1 MSSQSLYLRWRP
13 QTFSEVV
20 GQDHVSRTLQNAL
33 REGRISHAYLF
44 SGPRGTGKTSMA
56 RILAK
61 AVNCLNEDV
70 HARPDNTCDICRA
83 VNEGR
88 LIDLIEIDAAS
99 NTGVDD
105 IRDLRDKVAFRP
117 TIARYKIYI
126 IDEVHMLSNSAF
138 NALLKTLEEPPEH
151 VIFVLATTEPH
162 KIPATVLSRCQRFDF
177 RRLSVSEIEG
187 RLAQI
192 AQEEGVQVEEGTLAL
207 IARSAGGGMRDAIS
221 LLDQLISYG
230 GGRITREQVM
240 ELLGAVDEAR
250 IARLI
255 GAVGGKEKGAAL
267 RILSEMVDGG
277 VEPKRLASQ
286 IVSFLRDLL
295 LFKSGGKALL
305 DLPQESLS
313 LLEPLAPKFDLEG
326 LLLAVRKFEDAAR
339 APGAAVYPSLPL
351 ELAALE
357 TIAALENP
365 ALVRSAPVE
374 KPTVPPRAV
383 APSVGVTP
391 PKRPAARAKER
402 LAQAPRRTG
411 DTWSDLLTLLGKY
424 DRTVQAIMRSG
435 SLVEMEGDRMVIGF
449 RYRFHKEKM
458 ETEKAQRV
466 LHRALEELFGRPV
479 QAQVVMA
486 DRTAKPAGKKPPA
499 RPRPETKPADMREDP
514 VVRAAVEK
522 YGAQIVE
529 EVKNGK
535 A

>member
-13 QTFSEVV
+13 QTFSEMV
-20 GQDHVSRTLQNAL
+20 GQEHVSRTLQNAL

-44 SGPRGTGKTSMA
+44 AGPRGTGKTSMA

-70 HARPDNTCDICRA
+70 NARPDNTCDICRA

-117 TIARYKIYI
+117 TVARYKIYI

-177 RRLSVSEIEG
+177 RRLSVSEIRG
-187 RLAQI
+187 RLGQI
-192 AQEEGVQVEEGTLAL
+192 AREEGVHVEDGALTL

-221 LLDQLISYG
+221 LLDQLTSYG
-230 GGRITREQVM
+230 SGEITREQVM
-240 ELLGAVDEAR
+240 DILGTVDESR
-250 IARLI
+250 IADFV
-255 GAVGGKEKGAAL
+255 GAVGEKDKPQAL
-267 RILSEMVDGG
+267 HLLNEMIDGG
-277 VEPKRLASQ
+277 IEPKQLAMQ

-295 LFKSGGKALL
+295 LLRSGGKGIL
-305 DLPQESLS
+305 DLPQESLA
-313 LLEPLAPKFDLEG
+313 LLEPLVPKFTLDA
-326 LLLAVRKFEDAAR
+326 LLLAVRKFEEAAR
-339 APGAAVYPSLPL
+339 SPGMAAYPSLPL
-351 ELAALE
+351 ELAVLE
-357 TIAALENP
+357 TATAMERPAVSQPAA
-365 ALVRSAPVE
+365 VSSARASVKHPE
-374 KPTVPPRAV
+374 SRRAKVPP
-383 APSVGVTP
+383 AP
-391 PKRPAARAKER
+391 A
-402 LAQAPRRTG
+402 RTG
-411 DTWSDLLTLLGKY
+411 NTWRDLLEILGKY

-435 SLVEMEGDRMVIGF
+435 TLLEIGDDQASIGF

-458 ETEKAQRV
+458 ESDKPQRV
-466 LHRALEELFGRPV
+466 LHQALEELLGHPV
-479 QAQVVMA
+479 QTRIVLLEKGKE
-486 DRTAKPAGKKPPA
+486 RAGVGPSA
-499 RPRPETKPADMREDP
+499 RPQPSPGETAQRHPADMRNDP

-522 YGAQIVE
+522 YGAQITE
-529 EVKNGK
+529 EVKQDGET
-535 A
+535 

>member
-44 SGPRGTGKTSMA
+44 AGPRGTGKTSMA

-70 HARPDNTCDICRA
+70 NARPDNTCDICRA

-99 NTGVDD
+99 NTSVDD

-187 RLAQI
+187 RLTEI
-192 AQEEGVQVEEGTLAL
+192 AREEGVQVEKGALTL
-207 IARSAGGGMRDAIS
+207 IARSAGGGMRDAIG

-230 GGRITREQVM
+230 GGQITREQVM
-240 ELLGAVDEAR
+240 ELLGTVDEAR

-255 GAVGGKEKGAAL
+255 GAVGEKEKGTAL
-267 RILSEMVDGG
+267 QILNEMIDGG
-277 VEPKRLASQ
+277 IGAKRLASQ

-295 LFKSGGKALL
+295 LLKSGGKALL
-305 DLPQESLS
+305 DLPQGSVE
-313 LLEPLAPKFDLEG
+313 LLEPLAPRFELSE

-339 APGAAVYPSLPL
+339 APGTAAYPSLPL

-357 TIAALENP
+357 TIAALENRMSPQPTAGKP
-365 ALVRSAPVE
+365 AVPRRAARSV
-374 KPTVPPRAV
+374 
-383 APSVGVTP
+383 P
-391 PKRPAARAKER
+391 PKRPVERSKER
-402 LAQAPRRTG
+402 SAQAPRRTG
-411 DTWSDLLTLLGKY
+411 NAWRDLLTILGKY

-435 SLVEMEGDRMVIGF
+435 SLVEMEEDRMVIGF

-458 ETEKAQRV
+458 ESEKAQRV
-466 LHRALEELFGRPV
+466 LHQALEELFGRPV
-479 QAQVVMA
+479 QTQIVMA
-486 DRTAKPAGKKPPA
+486 DKSAKPTGKKTPPA
-499 RPRPETKPADMREDP
+499 RPRPAPEPAEMRKDP

-522 YGAQIVE
+522 YGAQIIE
-529 EVKNGK
+529 EVENGK